1 MYLWYMFLDDVEYLV
16 EEFCTNGLNEVK
28 HVQLHYME
36 SWSSYAILPNAPI
49 AYSLI
54 QMHRIG
60 SQEEVQV
67 AVQEEQ
73 AGADPQEIQAH
84 EVPEV

>member
-16 EEFCTNGLNEVK
+16 EEFCTNKSNKVK
-28 HVQLHYME
+28 HVQLRCMQ
-36 SWSSYAILPNAPI
+36 SWSSYAISLDAPI

-54 QMHRIG
+54 QMHHTG

-73 AGADPQEIQAH
+73 TGAKPQKI
-84 EVPEV
+84 

>member
-16 EEFCTNGLNEVK
+16 DEFYTNWSNKVK
-28 HVQLHYME
+28 HVQLHYVQ
-36 SWSSYAILPNAPI
+36 SWSSYAISPDAPI

-54 QMHRIG
+54 QMHHTG
-60 SQEEVQV
+60 LQEEVQV

-73 AGADPQEIQAH
+73 AGADPQEI
-84 EVPEV
+84 